1 MNRMQ
6 GITLLEMLIAL
17 VIAAVLAGIA
27 IPTAASAMAKARI
40 SGVAMAMTDSFL
52 TSARVAVS
60 TGSAVIICPAPQG
73 AGCDDSVE
81 WSRGWMVYADVD
93 GNRRYDPHDPVIQ
106 RAEALAGG
114 LRMYS
119 TQGRRRVVF
128 QSDGGNEGSNVS
140 FTLCADSGEQVGSL
154 VLSNAGRFRLAEPTG
169 RQRQRCEG
177 G

>member
-17 VIAAVLAGIA
+17 VIAAVVAGIA
-27 IPTAASAMAKARI
+27 VPAVVGAWAKARL

-60 TGSAVIICPAPQG
+60 SGSAAIICPAAG

-81 WSRGWMVYADVD
+81 WSQGWMIYTDVD
-93 GNRRYDPHDPVIQ
+93 GNRRYDPYDPVIQ
-106 RAEALAGG
+106 RAQALTGG

-119 TQGRRRVVF
+119 TQGRRRLVF

-140 FTLCADSGEQVGSL
+140 FTLCADNGEQVGSL
-154 VLSNAGRFRLAEPTG
+154 VLSNAGRFRLAQATG